1 MGRFNYQDSDN
12 YGNSSSN
19 FFSLKDDGDVARVR
33 FMYNDL
39 KDVVGYA
46 VHEIEV
52 DGNKRYVNCLR
63 SYNEPKSKCPCCAND
78 YMQKAKIYV
87 PLYNV
92 DTKEVQLWERG
103 KKFLGKLQSICT
115 RYARQDSPLVN
126 HIFEIERNGKKGDQQ
141 TTYEVYE
148 VGSDDTTLQDLPEVI
163 EPLGNVVLDKSYDEL
178 DSYVRTG
185 SFATQQVPTRR
196 VDTSE
201 EYSRRTVPSRR
212 SEQF

>member
-19 FFSLKDDGDVARVR
+19 FFSLKDDGDIARVR

-39 KDVVGYA
+39 NDVTGYA

-63 SYNEPKSKCPCCAND
+63 NYNEPKSKCPCCAND
-78 YMQKAKIYV
+78 YMQRAKLYV

-126 HIFEIERNGKKGDQQ
+126 HVFEIERHGKKGDTQ
-141 TTYEVYE
+141 TTYEIYE

-163 EPLGNVVLDKSYDEL
+163 EPLGNVILDKSYDEL